1 MLDTKAKARPKTNK
15 LKLLDIDYDHFVDNN
30 LPTLV
35 TYLEKEYLP
44 SWRETHDANTPPR
57 FVKDYLAIN
66 TAGNLALTDDGDD
79 EPIYGFNQ
87 NINIAKRNLS
97 VENWAQII
105 LEHYTIWLKK
115 QEKKQSQL
123 SPAKLAE
130 IANKYN
136 TADPLLF
143 TAPNY
148 NNWILTNLDHFTDD
162 EVSLRMAYL
171 DLQFID
177 KLLIRLNS
185 IKQIKSSLVSY
196 LLINISDN
204 YHDFDYTV
212 VCEVIKKLY
221 QIALNKD
228 DNVQMIIDKRIS
240 LPQLVLNTCEIKT
253 TPKRLIAPVY
263 TINDIAK
270 INLAV
275 FNTYGIK
282 INFKITNKDDL
293 QQFLRKLLKRIINT
307 GQIDALDVI
316 DQLTTHRIKLDKY
329 QKTLQEFLD
338 ATSLILGK
346 DDYVV
351 HEISNI
357 CKAIFE

>member
-1 MLDTKAKARPKTNK
+1 MLDTKTKVIPKINK
-15 LKLLDIDYDHFVDNN
+15 LKLLNIDYDHFVANN
-30 LPTLV
+30 LPILI
-35 TYLEKEYLP
+35 TYLKENYIVKWQQNNKNVP
-44 SWRETHDANTPPR
+44 VKFT
-57 FVKDYLAIN
+57 KDYLSIDAN
-66 TAGNLALTDDGDD
+66 GNLVLSDNDNDDS
-79 EPIYGFNQ
+79 IYGFNH

-97 VENWAQII
+97 VENWAKTI
-105 LEHYTIWLKK
+105 LEHYVTWLKK

-143 TAPNY
+143 TAPDY
-148 NNWILTNLDHFTDD
+148 NNWILANLNHFTDD

-196 LLINISDN
+196 LLINISYN
-204 YHDFDYTV
+204 YHDFDYTG
-212 VCEVIKKLY
+212 VCEVVKKLY
-221 QIALNKD
+221 QIALNQD
-228 DNVQMIIDKRIS
+228 NNVQMIIDKHIS

-253 TPKRLIAPVY
+253 TPKKLIAPVY

-282 INFKITNKDDL
+282 INFKITNKKDL

-316 DQLTTHRIKLDKY
+316 DQLTTHRIRLGKY
-329 QKTLQEFLD
+329 QQTLQEFLD
-338 ATSLILGK
+338 ATSLVFGK